1 MTGLPSASVSVQHT
15 SLSADDKPQH
25 RPILQCRSAA
35 GQPIEW
41 GLTGGS
47 LAASE
52 DWSLNPPGAISSA
65 KPDVGRVVQC
75 AASLKRSA
83 SKLCIISRACAFVV
97 PAGIVAAITY
107 IPGES
112 ESAHMVL
119 AHFGRPSMRSAPSK
133 WYAKRTRTP
142 KPAHCE
148 KMRPG

>member
-75 AASLKRSA
+75 AAS
-83 SKLCIISRACAFVV
+83 
-97 PAGIVAAITY
+97 
-107 IPGES
+107 
-112 ESAHMVL
+112 
-119 AHFGRPSMRSAPSK
+119 SMRSAPSK

-148 KMRPG
+148 KMRPGET